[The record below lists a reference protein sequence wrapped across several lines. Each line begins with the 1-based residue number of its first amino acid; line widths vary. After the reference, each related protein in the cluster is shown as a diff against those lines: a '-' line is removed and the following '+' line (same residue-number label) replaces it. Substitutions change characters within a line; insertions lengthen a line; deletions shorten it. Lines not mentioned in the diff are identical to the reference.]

1 MYLSLLLNNEVDN
14 PESVGLL
21 LARAY
26 AVTDHKRLVP
36 AVLIILGVCAIALEL
51 VCARVFISVTGMSD
65 EQLLAQAGAAV
76 NSCDLTN
83 AQIATLIM

>member
-1 MYLSLLLNNEVDN
+1 MHLILLLNNEVDN

-26 AVTDHKRLVP
+26 AVTNHKRLVL

-51 VCARVFISVTGMSD
+51 VCTHVFTSVTGTSD
-65 EQLLAQAGAAV
+65 EQPLAQAGAVV
-76 NSCDLTN
+76 NNCDLTN